1 MKSLLLALPIIF
13 GSVPAY
19 SQYYYNQQQNCSY
32 YRNVYDAYGNVIRSI
47 CVSNNYQ
54 PNYYQS
60 QPNYYYQQRPQ
71 YYCRPVNT
79 ALGALLGGGIAASMS
94 RGRGYA
100 WSVPVGAAIGGAVIG
115 CRQY

>member
-19 SQYYYNQQQNCSY
+19 SQYYNQPQTCSY
-32 YRNVYDAYGNVIRSI
+32 YRNVYDAYGNVRSV
-47 CVSNNYQ
+47 CVSNNY
-54 PNYYQS
+54 YYQ
-60 QPNYYYQQRPQ
+60 PRPQ

-94 RGRGYA
+94 RGNGYA

>member
-1 MKSLLLALPIIF
+1 MKSLLLALPILF

-19 SQYYYNQQQNCSY
+19 SQHYYNQQQSCSY
-32 YRNVYDAYGNVIRSI
+32 YRNVYDSYGNLIQST
-47 CVSNNYQ
+47 CVSNNY
-54 PNYYQS
+54 

-71 YYCRPVNT
+71 YNCRPTNT

-94 RGRGYA
+94 RGNGYA
-100 WSVPVGAAIGGAVIG
+100 WSVPVGAAIGGALVG